1 MDESFTPKQKSLWL
15 SSSARL
21 YLGGRVSCVH
31 SFDCWTR
38 GKIDWFQLNQI
49 NKIGAPD
56 VGAPNVG
63 RRRPDRVCRLLSQF
77 AKKNQMKPAEC
88 VQNRNNARIY
98 CFLPDEFFS
107 SCCYCSVSLPSR
119 SFSFLWPSTPSSNY
133 EQINFLEIQIFQFLP
148 ASAAPATLLTGLCS
162 LQLKKDII
170 PNDGEEFSIFNS
182 IKK

>member
-21 YLGGRVSCVH
+21 NLGGRVSCVH

-98 CFLPDEFFS
+98 CFLPDEFFRVAAIARFH
-107 SCCYCSVSLPSR
+107 CLLVHFPFFGLAPLLPIMS
-119 SFSFLWPSTPSSNY
+119 
-133 EQINFLEIQIFQFLP
+133 
-148 ASAAPATLLTGLCS
+148 
-162 LQLKKDII
+162 K
-170 PNDGEEFSIFNS
+170 
-182 IKK
+182 